1 MQYAVIKIP
10 GESDIIGLVK
20 MLDDTT
26 IILQDPMY
34 VIMRPSNNRMSV
46 AFTRATLLAEE
57 NQHELSVDLDKV
69 IGYYNPAEEICTYYE
84 EIRSAYVTKYDA
96 KFRKQILNDSY
107 EEDSQRQDFLEQL
120 RDMILSSD
128 TANTVIH

>member
-20 MLDDTT
+20 LLDDKT
-26 IILQDPMY
+26 IVLQDPMY
-34 VIMRPSNNRMSV
+34 VIMRPNNDRMSV
-46 AFTRATLLAEE
+46 ALTRATILAEHD
-57 NQHELSVDLDKV
+57 QHVLSVDLDKV
-69 IGYYNPAEEICTYYE
+69 IGYYNPAEEVCTYYE

-96 KFRKQILNDSY
+96 KFRKQLLNDSY
-107 EEDSQRQDFLEQL
+107 EEDNQRQEFLEQL
-120 RDMILSSD
+120 RDILSLD